1 MVLDNPGMNPNVGGR
16 KAEGECMGRKEEG
29 TETGGGG
36 PGGGGGVGGKV
47 GGATWADW
55 VCMFVRGG
63 GVRLRSML

>member
-16 KAEGECMGRKEEG
+16 KVEGECMGREEEG

-47 GGATWADW
+47 G
-55 VCMFVRGG
+55 
-63 GVRLRSML
+63 